1 MDLSK
6 MTNKI
11 SSVLTGIKNTK
22 AVNTAANHIKTV
34 PSQNEKIISTLD
46 ALASSSKAAV
56 HTPTFY
62 STNGKAVNLA
72 YESLNSGLTKKE
84 AINAAKEVMAATGM
98 QDVPKSAAESAKFF
112 EKYGSTPQEIYMTI
126 DEFINKLSPEEIAKV
141 VIKSPENGTK
151 LMPYSNVDVSKLM
164 KTHEDFF
171 QALPDDALK
180 AVLINT
186 LNDSFKTE
194 LSKNVEKLD
203 PVDTLKAGL
212 TKFAEEAQKIK
223 LADALNAERMQF

>member
-11 SSVLTGIKNTK
+11 SSVLSGIKNTK
-22 AVNTAANHIKTV
+22 VVNTAANHIKTV
-34 PSQNEKIISTLD
+34 PSQNEKITSTLD

-98 QDVPKSAAESAKFF
+98 QDVPKSAAESAEFF

-141 VIKSPENGTK
+141 VIKSLENGTK
-151 LMPYSNVDVSKLM
+151 AMPYSNVDVSKLM

-171 QALPDDALK
+171 QALPDDAL
-180 AVLINT
+180 I
-186 LNDSFKTE
+186 
-194 LSKNVEKLD
+194 
-203 PVDTLKAGL
+203 AGC
-212 TKFAEEAQKIK
+212 TKFTEEGQKIK
-223 LADALNAERMQF
+223 LAEALNAERMQF